1 MNARVGQPLS
11 AQSCRGIIAALAS
24 LVSSA
29 LIATPAPAQDAG
41 DFTTLTLDDL
51 RPPLSPAF
59 VLLGVEPAT
68 VQRPTT
74 SRGLSTAFL
83 SLVGE
88 KQGVPRN
95 FALETTPFWL
105 VSRPAFAFEDYYS
118 HDKRWTETL
127 ARTVKRSSALSL
139 GTTPRTLLR
148 DTIGTSIGLGYRNL
162 LWPGRASDNLLRLKA
177 AYVRE
182 LGKCADLEPTSKIE
196 ECRQKLLKS
205 PLRDT
210 LRLSL
215 EPVGWKVQLAGG
227 ISAAFP
233 HDTVQRGRID
243 RAGVWLSP
251 SYRTDGGFEFIL
263 LTRYLSAQGES
274 VDGKRSGYLDN
285 GLRLLWTPV
294 TPLALSIE
302 AAARHVT
309 GGSAKSM
316 TSTRYG
322 SLIEYRASSD
332 MYIFYA
338 LGKDFAAARLER
350 NRLLSTIGLNIGYG
364 PKPIVRVDK

>member
-1 MNARVGQPLS
+1 MNPHVMRFLS
-11 AQSCRGIIAALAS
+11 AAFRRGIIAALAS
-24 LVSSA
+24 LVSSS
-29 LIATPAPAQDAG
+29 LLVAPSASAQDAG
-41 DFTTLTLDDL
+41 DFNKLTLDDL

-74 SRGLSTAFL
+74 PRGLSTAFL

-88 KQGVPRN
+88 KQGVPKN

-127 ARTVKRSSALSL
+127 ARTVKRSSAFSL

-148 DTIGTSIGLGYRNL
+148 DTIGTSVGLGYRNL
-162 LWPGRASDNLLRLKA
+162 LWPGRASDKLLRLKA

-233 HDTVQRGRID
+233 HDTVQLGRID

-251 SYRTDGGFEFIL
+251 SYRSDAGLEFIL
-263 LTRYLSAQGES
+263 LTRYLSSRGES
-274 VDGKRSGYLDN
+274 IDGKRLGYLDN

-309 GGSAKSM
+309 GSDRSM

-350 NRLLSTIGLNIGYG
+350 NRLLSTLGLNIGYG